1 MKSRLS
7 AKKRLC
13 VASVAEV
20 VVVLPWFTGLP
31 TK

>member
-1 MKSRLS
+1 MRSRFS
-7 AKKRLC
+7 AKERPC